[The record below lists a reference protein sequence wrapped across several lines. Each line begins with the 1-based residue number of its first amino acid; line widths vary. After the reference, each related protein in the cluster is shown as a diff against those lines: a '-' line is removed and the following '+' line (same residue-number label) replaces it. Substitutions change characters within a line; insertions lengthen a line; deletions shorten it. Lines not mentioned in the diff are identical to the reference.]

1 LEKCPPLQ
9 IAETDLLGGF
19 MKVSVEIPVFKHHFL
34 NEAIES
40 VLRQTYREWH
50 LYLLSDGASRKAQ
63 RIMEE
68 WRSHSSISVRFE
80 ENAGVGTSRRK
91 LTEWSTSECILP
103 MDDDDV
109 LLPECLS
116 QMVACLDAHAEAGI
130 VRAKRVFL
138 DRKGR
143 KVDRAQWFPFEPR
156 KLLYGMTC
164 DVHNHSQ
171 PVLIRRSAYLKTE
184 GWFGFE
190 EFGGAGEDCDIFL
203 KIEEVAEI
211 VLLEMELYGY
221 RLHRKRFSK
230 DLGSRSAFEMW
241 RRLADMTIRR
251 RGLRL
256 MRVNDTPPFEYMRI

>member
-1 LEKCPPLQ
+1 
-9 IAETDLLGGF
+9 
-19 MKVSVEIPVFKHHFL
+19 MKVSVEIPVFKHQFL

-40 VLRQTYREWH
+40 VLRQTCREWH

-63 RIMEE
+63 KILEQWSE
-68 WRSHSSISVRFE
+68 HPGISVRFQ
-80 ENAGVGTSRRK
+80 ENAGVGPSRRK
-91 LTEWSTSECILP
+91 LTEWSTSEYILP

-109 LLPECLS
+109 LFPECLS
-116 QMVACLDAHAEAGI
+116 QMAACMDAHPEAGI
-130 VRAKRVFL
+130 VRAKRVFF

-143 KVDRAQWFPFEPR
+143 KVDRPQWFPFEPR
-156 KLLYGMTC
+156 TFRDGMTC

-184 GWFGFE
+184 GWFGFG

-211 VLLEMELYGY
+211 VLLDMELYGY

-230 DLGSRSAFEMW
+230 DLGAPSAFEMW

-256 MRVNDTPPFEYMRI
+256 MRVNDTPPFEYARI